1 MITERCVLVLQYENK
16 GQIPQMKY
24 AKNVLGKFD
33 YELKIATVEDHDP
46 AAIKFYSLKIMR
58 SWLT

>member
-1 MITERCVLVLQYENK
+1 MVLQYENK

-58 SWLT
+58 S